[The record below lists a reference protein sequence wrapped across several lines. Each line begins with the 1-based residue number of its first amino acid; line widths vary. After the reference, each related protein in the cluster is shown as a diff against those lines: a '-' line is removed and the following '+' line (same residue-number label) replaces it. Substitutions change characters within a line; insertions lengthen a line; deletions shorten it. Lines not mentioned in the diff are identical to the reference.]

1 MGTPRHDNWQRARQ
15 AAQAILY
22 GPAEIRLAR
31 AVLHRLRTDI
41 AAGLPHR
48 ALIERIDD
56 ELYQLAHP
64 PK

>member
-1 MGTPRHDNWQRARQ
+1 MNAHDNWARAQR

-31 AVLHRLRTDI
+31 AVLQRLRTDI

-48 ALIERIDD
+48 ALLERIDD
-56 ELYQLAHP
+56 ELYRLAHP
-64 PK
+64 PPKL